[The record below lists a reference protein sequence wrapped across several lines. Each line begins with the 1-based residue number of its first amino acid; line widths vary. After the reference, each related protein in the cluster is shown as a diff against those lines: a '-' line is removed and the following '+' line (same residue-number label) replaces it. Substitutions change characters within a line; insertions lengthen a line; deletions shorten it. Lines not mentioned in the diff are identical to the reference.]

1 MLHGSAGMIRDR
13 ARYGPQLAA
22 MGVAALLVQTYDS
35 RQDLA
40 TGFIERVL
48 NITET
53 MFVADGY
60 AALAYLASHPE
71 IDPHKVALA
80 GFSYGGMAT
89 EYALH
94 SQMADALALGGLRFV
109 GHVAFYAPC
118 IARFVDSHHRRTAAN
133 ATRRRR

>member
-1 MLHGSAGMIRDR
+1 MDHSWRRWASQRCW
-13 ARYGPQLAA
+13 
-22 MGVAALLVQTYDS
+22 VQTYDS

-60 AALAYLASHPE
+60 AALAYLASRPE

-89 EYALH
+89 EYALY
-94 SQMADALALGGLRFV
+94 SQMADALALAGLRFV
-109 GHVAFYAPC
+109 ATWRSMRRASPASSTVAPPA
-118 IARFVDSHHRRTAAN
+118 HRC
-133 ATRRRR
+133 